1 MVRGD
6 MARPAPTA
14 GRVPLHAGARAATSA
29 RQRRASRRADTGTD
43 VFVDAPATPRRPP
56 PSTPSAPTPTATAGR
71 PTGITILAVLA
82 AIAGVFAL
90 LGGLALVASGGF
102 IGATTGSGSLGGL
115 ASLVGAVLI
124 VSGAASL
131 FFAWGAWGLQP
142 WAWTLG
148 VVIQA
153 VNIVLGLFQLING
166 NAGSLLSIVIAGAIT
181 YYLFRPEIK
190 AAFGRT

>member
-1 MVRGD
+1 MQEQERPPQPDSGEP
-6 MARPAPTA
+6 AAEPTPAPTYSS
-14 GRVPLHAGARAATSA
+14 T
-29 RQRRASRRADTGTD
+29 
-43 VFVDAPATPRRPP
+43 PP
-56 PSTPSAPTPTATAGR
+56 PPPPPADPPPVTTSAPTPTATTGR

-90 LGGLALVASGGF
+90 LGGLTLLVSGGF
-102 IGATTGSGSLGGL
+102 IGAATGSGALGGL
-115 ASLVGAVLI
+115 ATLVGAVLI

-148 VVIQA
+148 VIIQA
-153 VNIVLGLFQLING
+153 VNIVIGLFQLING
-166 NAGSLLSIVIAGAIT
+166 STGALLSIVIAGAIT

-190 AAFGRT
+190 GAFGRT

>member
-1 MVRGD
+1 MQEQEQPPQPGSGEP
-6 MARPAPTA
+6 AAEPTPAPTYSS
-14 GRVPLHAGARAATSA
+14 T
-29 RQRRASRRADTGTD
+29 
-43 VFVDAPATPRRPP
+43 PP
-56 PSTPSAPTPTATAGR
+56 PPPPPADPPPVTSSAPTPTATAGR
-71 PTGITILAVLA
+71 PTGITILAILA

-90 LGGLALVASGGF
+90 LGGLTLLVSGGF
-102 IGATTGSGSLGGL
+102 IGAATGSGALGGL
-115 ASLVGAVLI
+115 ATLVGAVLI

-148 VVIQA
+148 VIIQA
-153 VNIVLGLFQLING
+153 VNIVLALFQLING
-166 NAGSLLSIVIAGAIT
+166 NTGALLSIVIAGAIT